1 MQTVAL
7 LGATGS
13 IGTSALDVL
22 SRYPDRYR
30 LYAVTANSSV
40 KKLAAIAKKYDVEIA
55 AVADESKLKELQHE
69 LELLNCSAKA
79 RAGSRT
85 IDEIAR
91 DDKVDIVIG
100 AIVGAAGIS
109 STFAAAE
116 SGKKLL
122 LANKESVVCGGAIL
136 MDLISRSGAELLP
149 VDSEH
154 NAIFQCL
161 VGADKAMKEKAKIL
175 LTCSGG
181 PFRQRKDLTNVTIE
195 EATHHPNWS
204 MGKKITVD
212 SATLMNKGLEV
223 IEARWLFDF
232 SPSRIN
238 VLIHPQSVIHSMVQY
253 EDGVIIAQLGSPD
266 MKNTIAYS
274 LGFPNRL
281 QAGVEPLNLAK
292 IKTLTFEEPDL
303 ERFPQLGY
311 AYQALEMGSQAPIVL
326 NAANE
331 IGVQAFLSGRIKF
344 TDIALL
350 CRSLMFGFRPEEP
363 KNLRDILELDT
374 LTRSLASEWVDG
386 YCGDKI

>member
-40 KKLAAIAKKYDVEIA
+40 KKLAAIAKKFDVEIA
-55 AVADESKLKELQHE
+55 AVADESKLKELQYE

-79 RAGSRT
+79 CAGSRT

-136 MDLISRSGAELLP
+136 MDLIARSGAELLP

-161 VGADKAMKEKAKIL
+161 VGADKAMREKAKIL

-181 PFRQRKDLTNVTIE
+181 PFR
-195 EATHHPNWS
+195 
-204 MGKKITVD
+204 
-212 SATLMNKGLEV
+212 
-223 IEARWLFDF
+223 
-232 SPSRIN
+232 
-238 VLIHPQSVIHSMVQY
+238 
-253 EDGVIIAQLGSPD
+253 
-266 MKNTIAYS
+266 
-274 LGFPNRL
+274 
-281 QAGVEPLNLAK
+281 
-292 IKTLTFEEPDL
+292 
-303 ERFPQLGY
+303 
-311 AYQALEMGSQAPIVL
+311 
-326 NAANE
+326 
-331 IGVQAFLSGRIKF
+331 
-344 TDIALL
+344 
-350 CRSLMFGFRPEEP
+350 
-363 KNLRDILELDT
+363 
-374 LTRSLASEWVDG
+374 
-386 YCGDKI
+386 